1 LYFGQYNKY
10 VERETGLEVLQV
22 DATLASSILSFKAK
36 NQFNSRNFLKK
47 IYSLGEKFLLST
59 PIPLFGV

>member
-1 LYFGQYNKY
+1 